1 MSNLNT
7 FNLYLLSLK
16 KSFQDGLREKKFK
29 SSNYNVSL
37 GGIQPHRIY
46 ESSNIFLIQDLINHD
61 PIILNSVRK
70 FTTNVWKITNLE
82 KDKKKKL
89 HNFCWLP
96 ALNIKTEKEIG
107 CLIIDQW
114 INNFSNYNEKYWT
127 LDIVTMRLIYWI
139 SSYEIIFKNSDLI
152 FRSKVIN
159 NIVKQTKH
167 LFKNISLVSSGVNKI
182 KSLAA
187 LILVGNSFEQY
198 EEYTQFGLKN
208 LEDELGNFVNK
219 DGFVKSKNPEDL
231 FWTLYFLVL
240 IKEWLILSRKQ
251 TPAFI
256 NIYINSLGI
265 CFKFLRFSNGDLPLF
280 NGANHINT
288 EKFYEFLESRG
299 YEFENMENIF
309 CGYAKIKSKKIELFI
324 DANNPSS
331 MLHSRNYQAGPLS
344 FELTS
349 GGIKF
354 ICNSGSGKN
363 LGDELSYLSSSTA
376 AHSTVT
382 INDTSSCIF
391 QKNAL
396 IRKYFGNSLIE
407 KHNIF
412 KQEFKNDK
420 EFIQC
425 VVGQDGYEKRFKIL
439 HERQITLFKSENH
452 IEGIDSLKCKN
463 LENKNLTFS
472 VRFHIHPD
480 IRIIKTMGNDILL
493 SSSGGEGWIF
503 RSPQIPTKIEKNL
516 YLGNSDN
523 IKESSFILL
532 EGNIENENT
541 NIIWHL
547 EKAK

>member
-1 MSNLNT
+1 VSNFNT

-37 GGIQPHRIY
+37 GGVQPHRIY
-46 ESSNIFLIQDLINHD
+46 ESSNIFLIQDLVNND

-70 FTTNVWKITNLE
+70 FTTNLWKITNLE
-82 KDKKKKL
+82 NDKTKKL
-89 HNFCWLP
+89 HDFGWLP
-96 ALNIKTEKEIG
+96 ALNIKTEKELG
-107 CLIIDQW
+107 CLIVDQW

-127 LDIVTMRLIYWI
+127 FDVITNRLINWI
-139 SSYEIIFKNSDLI
+139 SSYDIIFKNSDLI

-159 NIVKQTKH
+159 NIVKQAKH
-167 LFKNISLVSSGVNKI
+167 LFKNINLINTGIDKI

-208 LEDELGNFVNK
+208 LEDELSDFINK
-219 DGFVKSKNPEDL
+219 DGFVKTKNPEDL

-265 CFKFLRFSNGDLPLF
+265 SFKFLRFSNGDLPLF
-280 NGANHINT
+280 NGANQINT
-288 EKFYEFLESRG
+288 ERFYEYLESRG

-309 CGYAKIKSKKIELFI
+309 CGYAKIKSKKIEIFM

-344 FELTS
+344 FELS
-349 GGIKF
+349 SNGEKF
-354 ICNSGSGKN
+354 ICNSGSAKN
-363 LGDELSYLSSSTA
+363 LGEELSYLSSSTA

-391 QKNAL
+391 QKNKM

-407 KHNIF
+407 KHDIF
-412 KQEFKNDK
+412 KKEFKNDK

-425 VVGQDGYEKRFKIL
+425 TIGHNGYEKRFKLL
-439 HERQITLFKSENH
+439 HERQITLFKSKSH
-452 IEGIDSLKCKN
+452 VEGIDNLRCKN
-463 LENKNLTFS
+463 LENKNLTYS

-480 IRIIKTMGNDILL
+480 IRITKTMGNDILL
-493 SSSGGEGWIF
+493 SSNNGEGWIF

-516 YLGNSDN
+516 YFGNPN
-523 IKESSFILL
+523 IIKESSFILL

>member
-1 MSNLNT
+1 VSNLNT

-82 KDKKKKL
+82 KDKTKKL

-96 ALNIKTEKEIG
+96 ALNIKTEKELG

-114 INNFSNYNEKYWT
+114 INNFSNYNEKCWT
-127 LDIVTMRLIYWI
+127 LDVVTMRLIYWI

-344 FELTS
+344 FELAS

-354 ICNSGSGKN
+354 VCNSGSGKN
-363 LGDELSYLSSSTA
+363 LGEELSYLSSSTA

-425 VVGQDGYEKRFKIL
+425 VVGHDGYEKRFKIL
-439 HERQITLFKSENH
+439 HERQITLFKLKNH

-480 IRIIKTMGNDILL
+480 IRITKTMGNDILL

>member
-16 KSFQDGLREKKFK
+16 KSFQDRLREKKFK

-70 FTTNVWKITNLE
+70 FTTNLWKITNLE
-82 KDKKKKL
+82 ENKIKKL

-96 ALNIKTEKEIG
+96 ALNIKTEKELG

-127 LDIVTMRLIYWI
+127 LDVVTMRLIYWI

-167 LFKNISLVSSGVNKI
+167 LFKNISLVNSGVDKI

-198 EEYTQFGLKN
+198 EEYTQYGLKN
-208 LEDELGNFVNK
+208 LEDELGSFINK

-231 FWTLYFLVL
+231 FWALYFLVL
-240 IKEWLILSRKQ
+240 IKEWLTLSRKQ

-324 DANNPSS
+324 DANNPST

-344 FELTS
+344 FELAS
-349 GGIKF
+349 NGIKF

-363 LGDELSYLSSSTA
+363 LGEELSYLSSSTA

-425 VVGQDGYEKRFKIL
+425 IIAHDGYEKRFKIL
-439 HERQITLFKSENH
+439 HERQITLFKSKNH
-452 IEGIDSLKCKN
+452 IEGIDSLKCKS

-480 IRIIKTMGNDILL
+480 IRITKTMGNDILL
-493 SSSGGEGWIF
+493 SSSEGEGWIF

-516 YLGNSDN
+516 YFGNPDN

>member
-1 MSNLNT
+1 M
-7 FNLYLLSLK
+7 LSPT
-16 KSFQDGLREKKFK
+16 R
-29 SSNYNVSL
+29 
-37 GGIQPHRIY
+37 
-46 ESSNIFLIQDLINHD
+46 LIN
-61 PIILNSVRK
+61 
-70 FTTNVWKITNLE
+70 
-82 KDKKKKL
+82 
-89 HNFCWLP
+89 
-96 ALNIKTEKEIG
+96 
-107 CLIIDQW
+107 
-114 INNFSNYNEKYWT
+114 
-127 LDIVTMRLIYWI
+127 WI
-139 SSYEIIFKNSDLI
+139 SSYDIIFKNSDLI

-159 NIVKQTKH
+159 NIVKQAKH
-167 LFKNISLVSSGVNKI
+167 LFKNINLINTGIDKI

-208 LEDELGNFVNK
+208 LEDELSDFINK
-219 DGFVKSKNPEDL
+219 DGFVKTKNPEDL

-265 CFKFLRFSNGDLPLF
+265 SFKFLRFSNGDLPLF
-280 NGANHINT
+280 NGANQINT
-288 EKFYEFLESRG
+288 ERFYEYLESRG

-309 CGYAKIKSKKIELFI
+309 CGYAKIKSKKIEIFM

-344 FELTS
+344 FELS
-349 GGIKF
+349 SNGEKF
-354 ICNSGSGKN
+354 ICNSGSAKN
-363 LGDELSYLSSSTA
+363 LGEELSYLSSSTA

-391 QKNAL
+391 QKNKM

-407 KHNIF
+407 KHDIF
-412 KQEFKNDK
+412 KKEFKNDK

-425 VVGQDGYEKRFKIL
+425 TIGHNGYEKRFKLL
-439 HERQITLFKSENH
+439 HERQITLFKSKSH
-452 IEGIDSLKCKN
+452 VEGIDNLKCKN
-463 LENKNLTFS
+463 LENKNLTYS

-480 IRIIKTMGNDILL
+480 IRITKTMGNDILL
-493 SSSGGEGWIF
+493 SSNNGEGWIF

-516 YLGNSDN
+516 YFGNPNN

>member
-1 MSNLNT
+1 VSNLNT

-16 KSFQDGLREKKFK
+16 KSFQDRLREKKFK

-70 FTTNVWKITNLE
+70 FTTNLWKITNSE
-82 KDKKKKL
+82 ENKIKKL

-96 ALNIKTEKEIG
+96 ALNIKTEKELG

-127 LDIVTMRLIYWI
+127 LDVVTMRLIYWI

-167 LFKNISLVSSGVNKI
+167 LFKNISLVSSGIDKI

-198 EEYTQFGLKN
+198 EEYTQYGLKN
-208 LEDELGNFVNK
+208 LEDELGSFINK

-231 FWTLYFLVL
+231 FWALYFLVL
-240 IKEWLILSRKQ
+240 VKEWLTLSRKQ

-344 FELTS
+344 FELAS
-349 GGIKF
+349 NGIKF

-363 LGDELSYLSSSTA
+363 LGEELSYLSSSTA
-376 AHSTVT
+376 AHSTLT

-412 KQEFKNDK
+412 KTEFKNDK

-425 VVGQDGYEKRFKIL
+425 IIAHDGYEKRFKIL
-439 HERQITLFKSENH
+439 HERQITLFKSKNH
-452 IEGIDSLKCKN
+452 IEGIDSLKCKS

-480 IRIIKTMGNDILL
+480 IRITKTMGNDILL
-493 SSSGGEGWIF
+493 SSSEGEGWIF

-516 YLGNSDN
+516 YFGNPDN
-523 IKESSFILL
+523 IKGSSFILL

>member
-1 MSNLNT
+1 VSNLNT

-16 KSFQDGLREKKFK
+16 KSFQDRLREKKFK

-70 FTTNVWKITNLE
+70 FTTNLWKITNLE
-82 KDKKKKL
+82 ENKIKKL

-96 ALNIKTEKEIG
+96 ALNIKTEKELG

-127 LDIVTMRLIYWI
+127 LDVVTMRLIYWI

-167 LFKNISLVSSGVNKI
+167 LFKNISLVSSGIDKI
-182 KSLAA
+182 KSLSA

-198 EEYTQFGLKN
+198 EEYTQYGLKN
-208 LEDELGNFVNK
+208 LEDELGNFINK

-231 FWTLYFLVL
+231 FWALYFLVL
-240 IKEWLILSRKQ
+240 IKEWLTLSRKQ

-324 DANNPSS
+324 DANNPST
-331 MLHSRNYQAGPLS
+331 MLHSRNYQAGALS
-344 FELTS
+344 FELAS
-349 GGIKF
+349 NGIKF

-363 LGDELSYLSSSTA
+363 LGEELSYLSSSTA
-376 AHSTVT
+376 AHSTLT

-425 VVGQDGYEKRFKIL
+425 IIAHDGYEKRFKIL
-439 HERQITLFKSENH
+439 HERQITLFKSKNY
-452 IEGIDSLKCKN
+452 IEGIDSLKCKS

-480 IRIIKTMGNDILL
+480 IRITKTMGNDILL
-493 SSSGGEGWIF
+493 SSSEGEGWIF

-516 YLGNSDN
+516 YFGNPDN

>member
-16 KSFQDGLREKKFK
+16 KRFQDGLREKKFK

-70 FTTNVWKITNLE
+70 FTTNLWKITNLE
-82 KDKKKKL
+82 EDKTKKL

-96 ALNIKTEKEIG
+96 ALNIKTEKELG

-114 INNFSNYNEKYWT
+114 INNFSNYNEKYWA
-127 LDIVTMRLIYWI
+127 LDVVTMRLIYWI

-167 LFKNISLVSSGVNKI
+167 LFKNISLVSSGVDKI
-182 KSLAA
+182 RSLAA

-198 EEYTQFGLKN
+198 EEYTQYGLKN
-208 LEDELGNFVNK
+208 LEDELGNFINK

-299 YEFENMENIF
+299 YEFEGMENIF
-309 CGYAKIKSKKIELFI
+309 CGYAKIKSKKIELFM

-344 FELTS
+344 FELAS
-349 GGIKF
+349 SGIKF

-363 LGDELSYLSSSTA
+363 LGEELSYLSSSTA

-407 KHNIF
+407 KHNIV
-412 KQEFKNDK
+412 KKEFKNDK

-425 VVGQDGYEKRFKIL
+425 IVAHDGYEKRFKIL
-439 HERQITLFKSENH
+439 HERQITLFKLKNH
-452 IEGIDSLKCKN
+452 IEGIDSLKCKD

-480 IRIIKTMGNDILL
+480 IRITKTMGNDILL
-493 SSSGGEGWIF
+493 SSNEGEGWIF

-516 YLGNSDN
+516 YFGNSDN

>member
-1 MSNLNT
+1 VSNLNT

-16 KSFQDGLREKKFK
+16 KSFQDRLREKKFK

-46 ESSNIFLIQDLINHD
+46 ESSNIFLIQDLINYD

-70 FTTNVWKITNLE
+70 FTTNLWKITNLE
-82 KDKKKKL
+82 ENKIKKL

-96 ALNIKTEKEIG
+96 ALNIKTEKELG

-127 LDIVTMRLIYWI
+127 LDVVTMRLIYWI

-167 LFKNISLVSSGVNKI
+167 LFKNISLVSSGVDKI

-198 EEYTQFGLKN
+198 EEYTQYGLKN
-208 LEDELGNFVNK
+208 LEDELGSFINK

-231 FWTLYFLVL
+231 FWALYFLVL
-240 IKEWLILSRKQ
+240 IKEWLTLSRKQ

-344 FELTS
+344 FELAS
-349 GGIKF
+349 NGIKF

-363 LGDELSYLSSSTA
+363 LGEELSYLSSSTA

-407 KHNIF
+407 KHNVF
-412 KQEFKNDK
+412 KTEFKNDK

-425 VVGQDGYEKRFKIL
+425 IIAHDGYEKRFKIL
-439 HERQITLFKSENH
+439 HERQITLFKSKNH

-480 IRIIKTMGNDILL
+480 IRITKTMGNDILL
-493 SSSGGEGWIF
+493 SSSEGEGWIF

-516 YLGNSDN
+516 YFGNPDN

>member
-16 KSFQDGLREKKFK
+16 KRFQDGLREKKFK

-70 FTTNVWKITNLE
+70 FTTNVWKITNLDE
-82 KDKKKKL
+82 DKTKKL

-96 ALNIKTEKEIG
+96 ALNIKTEKELG

-114 INNFSNYNEKYWT
+114 INNFSNYNEKYWA
-127 LDIVTMRLIYWI
+127 LDVVTMRLIYWI

-167 LFKNISLVSSGVNKI
+167 LFKNISLVSSGVDKI
-182 KSLAA
+182 RSLAA

-198 EEYTQFGLKN
+198 EEYTQYGLKN
-208 LEDELGNFVNK
+208 LEDELGNFINK

-299 YEFENMENIF
+299 YEFESMENIF
-309 CGYAKIKSKKIELFI
+309 CGYAKIKSKKIELFM

-344 FELTS
+344 FELAS
-349 GGIKF
+349 NGIKF

-363 LGDELSYLSSSTA
+363 LGEELSYLSSSTA

-407 KHNIF
+407 KHNIV
-412 KQEFKNDK
+412 KKEFKNDK

-425 VVGQDGYEKRFKIL
+425 IVAHDGYEKRFKIL
-439 HERQITLFKSENH
+439 HERQITLFKLKNH
-452 IEGIDSLKCKN
+452 IEGIDSLKCKD

-480 IRIIKTMGNDILL
+480 IRITKTMGNDILL
-493 SSSGGEGWIF
+493 SSNEGEGWIF

-516 YLGNSDN
+516 YFGNSDN
-523 IKESSFILL
+523 IRESSFILL

>member
-16 KSFQDGLREKKFK
+16 KRFQDGLREKKFK

-70 FTTNVWKITNLE
+70 FTTNVWKITNLDE
-82 KDKKKKL
+82 DKTKKL

-96 ALNIKTEKEIG
+96 ALNIKTEKELG

-114 INNFSNYNEKYWT
+114 INNFSNYNEKYWA
-127 LDIVTMRLIYWI
+127 LDVVTMRLIYWI

-167 LFKNISLVSSGVNKI
+167 LFKNISLVSSGVDKI
-182 KSLAA
+182 RSLAA

-198 EEYTQFGLKN
+198 EEYTQYGLKN
-208 LEDELGNFVNK
+208 LEDELGNFINK

-299 YEFENMENIF
+299 YEFEGMENIF
-309 CGYAKIKSKKIELFI
+309 CGYAKIKSKKIELFM

-344 FELTS
+344 FELAS
-349 GGIKF
+349 SGIKF

-363 LGDELSYLSSSTA
+363 LGEELSYLSSSTA

-407 KHNIF
+407 KHNIV
-412 KQEFKNDK
+412 KKEFKNDK

-425 VVGQDGYEKRFKIL
+425 IIAHDGYEKRFKIL
-439 HERQITLFKSENH
+439 HERQITLFKLKNH
-452 IEGIDSLKCKN
+452 IEGIDSLKCKD

-480 IRIIKTMGNDILL
+480 IRITKTMGNDILL
-493 SSSGGEGWIF
+493 SSNEGEGWIF

-516 YLGNSDN
+516 YFGNSDN

>member
-1 MSNLNT
+1 MSNFNT
-7 FNLYLLSLK
+7 FNLYFLSLK
-16 KSFQDGLREKKFK
+16 KSFQDRLREKKFK
-29 SSNYNVSL
+29 SSNYNLSL
-37 GGIQPHRIY
+37 GGVQPHRIY
-46 ESSNIFLIQDLINHD
+46 ESSNIFLIQDLINQD
-61 PIILNSVRK
+61 PNILNSVRK
-70 FTTNVWKITNLE
+70 FTTNLWKITNLDN
-82 KDKKKKL
+82 DKTKKL
-89 HNFCWLP
+89 HDFSWLP
-96 ALNIKTEKEIG
+96 ALNIKTEKELG
-107 CLIIDQW
+107 CLIVDQW
-114 INNFSNYNEKYWT
+114 INDFSNYNEKYWT
-127 LDIVTMRLIYWI
+127 FDVIANRLINWI
-139 SSYEIIFKNSDLI
+139 SSYDIIFKNSDLI

-159 NIVKQTKH
+159 NIVKQAKH
-167 LFKNISLVSSGVNKI
+167 LFKNINLINSGIDKI
-182 KSLAA
+182 KSLAT

-198 EEYTQFGLKN
+198 EEYTQFGLKS
-208 LEDELGNFVNK
+208 LEDELSNFINK
-219 DGFVKSKNPEDL
+219 DGFVKTKNPEDL
-231 FWTLYFLVL
+231 FWTLYFLIL

-280 NGANHINT
+280 NGANQINT
-288 EKFYEFLESRG
+288 ERFYEYLESRG
-299 YEFENMENIF
+299 YKFENMENIF
-309 CGYAKIKSKKIELFI
+309 CSYAKIKSKKIEIFM

-344 FELTS
+344 FELS
-349 GGIKF
+349 SNGVKF
-354 ICNSGSGKN
+354 ICNSGSAKN
-363 LGDELSYLSSSTA
+363 QGEELSYLSSSTA

-391 QKNAL
+391 QKNKM

-407 KHNIF
+407 KHDIF
-412 KQEFKNDK
+412 KKEFKNDK

-425 VVGQDGYEKRFKIL
+425 SVSHNGYEKRFKIL
-439 HERQITLFKSENH
+439 HERQITLFKNKSH
-452 IEGIDSLKCKN
+452 IEGIDNLRCKN

-480 IRIIKTMGNDILL
+480 IRITKTMGNDILL
-493 SSSGGEGWIF
+493 SSNNGEGWIF

-516 YLGNSDN
+516 YFGNPSN

-532 EGNIENENT
+532 EGNIENVNT

>member
-1 MSNLNT
+1 MSNFNT

-37 GGIQPHRIY
+37 GGVQPHRIY
-46 ESSNIFLIQDLINHD
+46 ESSNIFLIQDLVNND

-70 FTTNVWKITNLE
+70 FTTNLWKITNLE
-82 KDKKKKL
+82 NDKTKKL
-89 HNFCWLP
+89 HDFGWLP
-96 ALNIKTEKEIG
+96 ALNIKTEKELG
-107 CLIIDQW
+107 CLIVDQW

-127 LDIVTMRLIYWI
+127 FDVITNRLINWI
-139 SSYEIIFKNSDLI
+139 SSYDIIFKNSDLI

-159 NIVKQTKH
+159 NIVKQAKH
-167 LFKNISLVSSGVNKI
+167 LFKNINLINTGIDKI

-208 LEDELGNFVNK
+208 LEDELSDFINK
-219 DGFVKSKNPEDL
+219 DGFVKTKNPEDL

-265 CFKFLRFSNGDLPLF
+265 SFKFLRFSNGDLPLF
-280 NGANHINT
+280 NGANQINT
-288 EKFYEFLESRG
+288 ERFYEYLESRG

-309 CGYAKIKSKKIELFI
+309 CGYAKIKSKKIEIFM

-344 FELTS
+344 FELS
-349 GGIKF
+349 SNGEKF
-354 ICNSGSGKN
+354 ICNSGSAKN
-363 LGDELSYLSSSTA
+363 LGEELSYLSSSTA

-391 QKNAL
+391 QKNKM

-407 KHNIF
+407 KHDIF
-412 KQEFKNDK
+412 KKEFKNDK

-425 VVGQDGYEKRFKIL
+425 TIGHNGYEKRFKLL
-439 HERQITLFKSENH
+439 HERQITLFKNKSH
-452 IEGIDSLKCKN
+452 VEGIDNLKCKN
-463 LENKNLTFS
+463 LENKNLTYS

-480 IRIIKTMGNDILL
+480 IRITKTMGNDILL
-493 SSSGGEGWIF
+493 SSNNGEGWIF

-516 YLGNSDN
+516 YFGNPNN

>member
-1 MSNLNT
+1 VSNLNT

-16 KSFQDGLREKKFK
+16 KSFQDRLREKKFK

-70 FTTNVWKITNLE
+70 FTTNLWKITNLE
-82 KDKKKKL
+82 EDKIKKL

-96 ALNIKTEKEIG
+96 ALNIKTEKELG
-107 CLIIDQW
+107 CLIVDQW

-127 LDIVTMRLIYWI
+127 LDVVTMRLIYWI

-167 LFKNISLVSSGVNKI
+167 LFKNISLVNSGVDKI

-198 EEYTQFGLKN
+198 EEYTQYGLKN
-208 LEDELGNFVNK
+208 LEDELGSFINK

-231 FWTLYFLVL
+231 FWALYFLIL
-240 IKEWLILSRKQ
+240 IKEWLTLSRKQ

-344 FELTS
+344 FELAS
-349 GGIKF
+349 NGIKF

-363 LGDELSYLSSSTA
+363 LGEELSYLSSSTA

-425 VVGQDGYEKRFKIL
+425 TIAHDGYEKRFKIL
-439 HERQITLFKSENH
+439 HERQITLFKSKNH
-452 IEGIDSLKCKN
+452 IEGIDSLKCKS

-480 IRIIKTMGNDILL
+480 IRITKTMGNDILL
-493 SSSGGEGWIF
+493 SSSEGEGWIF

-516 YLGNSDN
+516 YFGNSDN

>member
-82 KDKKKKL
+82 KDKTKKL

-96 ALNIKTEKEIG
+96 ALNIKTEKELG

-114 INNFSNYNEKYWT
+114 INNFSNYNEKCWT
-127 LDIVTMRLIYWI
+127 LDVVTMRLIYWI

-299 YEFENMENIF
+299 YEFEGMENIF
-309 CGYAKIKSKKIELFI
+309 CGYAKIKSKKIELFM

-363 LGDELSYLSSSTA
+363 LGEELSYLSSSTA

-420 EFIQC
+420 EFVQC
-425 VVGQDGYEKRFKIL
+425 IVGHDGYEKRFKIL
-439 HERQITLFKSENH
+439 HERQITLFKSKNH

-463 LENKNLTFS
+463 LENKNLAFS

-480 IRIIKTMGNDILL
+480 IRITKTMGNDILL

>member
-1 MSNLNT
+1 VSNFNT

-37 GGIQPHRIY
+37 GGVQPHRIY
-46 ESSNIFLIQDLINHD
+46 ESSNIFLIQDLVNND

-70 FTTNVWKITNLE
+70 FTTNLWKITNLE
-82 KDKKKKL
+82 NDKTKKL
-89 HNFCWLP
+89 HDFGWLP
-96 ALNIKTEKEIG
+96 ALNIKTEKELG
-107 CLIIDQW
+107 CLIVDQW

-127 LDIVTMRLIYWI
+127 FDVITNRLINWI
-139 SSYEIIFKNSDLI
+139 SSYDIIFKNSDLI

-159 NIVKQTKH
+159 NIVKQAKH
-167 LFKNISLVSSGVNKI
+167 LFKNINLINTGIDKI

-208 LEDELGNFVNK
+208 LEDELSDFINK
-219 DGFVKSKNPEDL
+219 DGFVKTKNPEDL

-265 CFKFLRFSNGDLPLF
+265 SFKFLRFSNGDLPLF
-280 NGANHINT
+280 NGANQINT
-288 EKFYEFLESRG
+288 ERFYEYLESRG

-309 CGYAKIKSKKIELFI
+309 CGYAKIKSKKIEIFM

-344 FELTS
+344 FELS
-349 GGIKF
+349 SNGEKF
-354 ICNSGSGKN
+354 ICNSGSAKN
-363 LGDELSYLSSSTA
+363 LGEELSYLSSSTA

-391 QKNAL
+391 QKNKM

-407 KHNIF
+407 KHDIF
-412 KQEFKNDK
+412 KKEFKNDK
-420 EFIQC
+420 EFIKC
-425 VVGQDGYEKRFKIL
+425 TIGHNGYEKRFKLL
-439 HERQITLFKSENH
+439 HERQITLFKNKSH
-452 IEGIDSLKCKN
+452 VEGIDNLKCKN
-463 LENKNLTFS
+463 LENKNLTYS

-480 IRIIKTMGNDILL
+480 IRITKTMGNDILL
-493 SSSGGEGWIF
+493 SSNNGEGWIF

-516 YLGNSDN
+516 YFGNPN
-523 IKESSFILL
+523 IIKESSFILL

>member
-1 MSNLNT
+1 VYNLNT

-16 KSFQDGLREKKFK
+16 KSFQDRLREKKFK

-70 FTTNVWKITNLE
+70 FTTNLWKITNLE
-82 KDKKKKL
+82 ENKIKKL

-96 ALNIKTEKEIG
+96 ALNIKTEKELS

-127 LDIVTMRLIYWI
+127 LDVVTMRLIYWI

-167 LFKNISLVSSGVNKI
+167 LFKNISLVSSGVDKI

-198 EEYTQFGLKN
+198 EEYTQYGLKN
-208 LEDELGNFVNK
+208 LEDELGSFINK

-231 FWTLYFLVL
+231 FWALYFLVL
-240 IKEWLILSRKQ
+240 IKEWLTLSRKQ

-331 MLHSRNYQAGPLS
+331 ILHSRNYQAGPLS
-344 FELTS
+344 FELAS
-349 GGIKF
+349 NGIKF

-363 LGDELSYLSSSTA
+363 LGEELSYLSSSTA

-396 IRKYFGNSLIE
+396 VRKYFGNSLIE

-425 VVGQDGYEKRFKIL
+425 IIAHDGYEKRFKIL
-439 HERQITLFKSENH
+439 HERQITLFKSKNH
-452 IEGIDSLKCKN
+452 IEGIDSLKCKS
-463 LENKNLTFS
+463 LENKNLAFS

-480 IRIIKTMGNDILL
+480 IRITKTMGNDILL
-493 SSSGGEGWIF
+493 SSSEGEGWIF

-516 YLGNSDN
+516 YFGNPDN

>member
-1 MSNLNT
+1 VSNLNT

-16 KSFQDGLREKKFK
+16 KSFQDRLREKKFK

-70 FTTNVWKITNLE
+70 FTTNLWKITNLE
-82 KDKKKKL
+82 ENKIKKL

-96 ALNIKTEKEIG
+96 ALNIKTEKELG
-107 CLIIDQW
+107 CLVIDQW

-127 LDIVTMRLIYWI
+127 LDVVTMRLIYWI

-167 LFKNISLVSSGVNKI
+167 LFKNISLVNSGVDKI

-198 EEYTQFGLKN
+198 EEYTQYGLKN
-208 LEDELGNFVNK
+208 LEDELGSFINK

-231 FWTLYFLVL
+231 FWALYFLVL
-240 IKEWLILSRKQ
+240 IKEWLTLSRKQ

-344 FELTS
+344 FELAS
-349 GGIKF
+349 SGIKF

-363 LGDELSYLSSSTA
+363 LGEELSYLSSSTA

-412 KQEFKNDK
+412 KTEFKNDK

-425 VVGQDGYEKRFKIL
+425 IIAHDGYEKRFKIL
-439 HERQITLFKSENH
+439 HERQITLFKSKNH
-452 IEGIDSLKCKN
+452 IEGIDSLKCKS

-480 IRIIKTMGNDILL
+480 IRITKTMGNDILL
-493 SSSGGEGWIF
+493 SSSEGEGWIF

-516 YLGNSDN
+516 YFGNPDN

>member
-16 KSFQDGLREKKFK
+16 KSFQDRLREKKFK

-70 FTTNVWKITNLE
+70 FTTNLWKITNLE
-82 KDKKKKL
+82 ENKIKKL

-96 ALNIKTEKEIG
+96 ALNIKTEKELG

-127 LDIVTMRLIYWI
+127 LDVVTMRLIYWI

-167 LFKNISLVSSGVNKI
+167 LFKNISLVSSGVDKI

-198 EEYTQFGLKN
+198 EEYTQYGLKN
-208 LEDELGNFVNK
+208 LEDELGSFINK

-231 FWTLYFLVL
+231 FWALYFLVL
-240 IKEWLILSRKQ
+240 IKEWLTLSRKQ

-265 CFKFLRFSNGDLPLF
+265 CFKFLRFSKGDLPLF
-280 NGANHINT
+280 NGANHVNT

-344 FELTS
+344 FELAS
-349 GGIKF
+349 NGIKF

-363 LGDELSYLSSSTA
+363 LGEELSYLSSSTA
-376 AHSTVT
+376 AHSTLT

-396 IRKYFGNSLIE
+396 VRKYFGNSLIE

-412 KQEFKNDK
+412 KKEFKNDK

-425 VVGQDGYEKRFKIL
+425 IIAHDGYEKRFKIL
-439 HERQITLFKSENH
+439 HERQITLFKSKNH
-452 IEGIDSLKCKN
+452 IEGIDSLKCKS

-480 IRIIKTMGNDILL
+480 IRITKTMGNDILL
-493 SSSGGEGWIF
+493 SSSEGEGWIF

-516 YLGNSDN
+516 YFGNPDN

>member
-1 MSNLNT
+1 MSNFNT

-37 GGIQPHRIY
+37 GGVQPHRIY
-46 ESSNIFLIQDLINHD
+46 ESSNIFLIQDLVNND

-70 FTTNVWKITNLE
+70 FTTNLWKITNLE
-82 KDKKKKL
+82 NDKTKKL
-89 HNFCWLP
+89 HDFGWLP
-96 ALNIKTEKEIG
+96 ALNIKTEKELG
-107 CLIIDQW
+107 CLIVDQW

-127 LDIVTMRLIYWI
+127 FDVITNRLINWI
-139 SSYEIIFKNSDLI
+139 SSYDIIFKNSDLI

-159 NIVKQTKH
+159 NIVKQAKH
-167 LFKNISLVSSGVNKI
+167 LFKNINLINTGIDKI

-208 LEDELGNFVNK
+208 LEDELSDFINK
-219 DGFVKSKNPEDL
+219 DGFVKTKNPEDL

-265 CFKFLRFSNGDLPLF
+265 SFKFLRFSNGDLPLF
-280 NGANHINT
+280 NGANQINT
-288 EKFYEFLESRG
+288 ERFYEYLESRG

-309 CGYAKIKSKKIELFI
+309 CGYAKIKSKKIEIFM

-331 MLHSRNYQAGPLS
+331 MLHSRNYQAGSLS
-344 FELTS
+344 FELS
-349 GGIKF
+349 SNGEKF
-354 ICNSGSGKN
+354 ICNSGSAKN
-363 LGDELSYLSSSTA
+363 LGEELSYLSSSTA

-391 QKNAL
+391 QKNKM

-407 KHNIF
+407 KHDIF
-412 KQEFKNDK
+412 KKEFKNDK
-420 EFIQC
+420 EFIRC
-425 VVGQDGYEKRFKIL
+425 TIGHNGYEKRFKLL
-439 HERQITLFKSENH
+439 HERQITLFKNKSH
-452 IEGIDSLKCKN
+452 VEGIDNLKCKN
-463 LENKNLTFS
+463 LENKNLTYS
-472 VRFHIHPD
+472 VRFHIHPA
-480 IRIIKTMGNDILL
+480 IRITKTMGNDILL
-493 SSSGGEGWIF
+493 SSNNGDGWIF

-516 YLGNSDN
+516 YFGNPNN

>member
-16 KSFQDGLREKKFK
+16 KRFQDGLREKKFK

-82 KDKKKKL
+82 EDKTKKL

-96 ALNIKTEKEIG
+96 ALNIKTEKELG

-114 INNFSNYNEKYWT
+114 INNFSNYNEKYWA
-127 LDIVTMRLIYWI
+127 LDVVTMRLIYWI

-167 LFKNISLVSSGVNKI
+167 LFKNISLVSSGVDKI
-182 KSLAA
+182 RSLAA

-198 EEYTQFGLKN
+198 EEYTQYGLKN
-208 LEDELGNFVNK
+208 LEDELGNFINK

-265 CFKFLRFSNGDLPLF
+265 SFKFLRFSNGDLPLF

-299 YEFENMENIF
+299 YEFESMENIF
-309 CGYAKIKSKKIELFI
+309 CGYAKIKSKKIELFM

-344 FELTS
+344 FELAS
-349 GGIKF
+349 NGIKF

-363 LGDELSYLSSSTA
+363 LGEELSYLSSSTA

-407 KHNIF
+407 KHNIV
-412 KQEFKNDK
+412 KKEFKNDK

-425 VVGQDGYEKRFKIL
+425 IVAHDGYEKRFKIL
-439 HERQITLFKSENH
+439 HERQITLFKLKNH
-452 IEGIDSLKCKN
+452 IEGIDSLKCKD

-480 IRIIKTMGNDILL
+480 IRITKTMGNDILL
-493 SSSGGEGWIF
+493 SSNEGEGWIF

-516 YLGNSDN
+516 YFGNSDN

>member
-1 MSNLNT
+1 VSNLNT

-16 KSFQDGLREKKFK
+16 KRFQDGLREKKFK

-82 KDKKKKL
+82 EDKTKKL

-96 ALNIKTEKEIG
+96 ALNIKTEKELG

-114 INNFSNYNEKYWT
+114 INNFSNYNEKYWA
-127 LDIVTMRLIYWI
+127 LDVVTMRLIYWI

-167 LFKNISLVSSGVNKI
+167 LFKNISLVSSGVDKI
-182 KSLAA
+182 RSLAA

-198 EEYTQFGLKN
+198 EEYTQYGLKN
-208 LEDELGNFVNK
+208 LEDELGNFINK

-299 YEFENMENIF
+299 YEFEGMENIF
-309 CGYAKIKSKKIELFI
+309 CGYAKIKSKKIELFM

-344 FELTS
+344 FELAS
-349 GGIKF
+349 NGIKF

-363 LGDELSYLSSSTA
+363 LGEELSYLSSSTA

-407 KHNIF
+407 KHNIV
-412 KQEFKNDK
+412 KKEFKNDK

-425 VVGQDGYEKRFKIL
+425 IVAHDGYEKRFKIL
-439 HERQITLFKSENH
+439 HERQITLFKLKNH
-452 IEGIDSLKCKN
+452 IEGIDSLKCKD

-480 IRIIKTMGNDILL
+480 IRITKTMGNDILL
-493 SSSGGEGWIF
+493 SSNEGEGWIF

-516 YLGNSDN
+516 YFGNSDN

>member
-1 MSNLNT
+1 VSNLNT

-16 KSFQDGLREKKFK
+16 KRFQDGLREKRFK

-82 KDKKKKL
+82 EDKTKKL

-96 ALNIKTEKEIG
+96 ALNIKTEKELG

-114 INNFSNYNEKYWT
+114 INNFSNYNEKYWA
-127 LDIVTMRLIYWI
+127 LDVVTMRLIYWI

-167 LFKNISLVSSGVNKI
+167 LFKNISLVSSGVDKI
-182 KSLAA
+182 RSLAA

-198 EEYTQFGLKN
+198 EEYTQYGLKN
-208 LEDELGNFVNK
+208 LEDELGNFINK

-299 YEFENMENIF
+299 YEFEGMENIF
-309 CGYAKIKSKKIELFI
+309 CGYAKIKSKKIELFM

-344 FELTS
+344 FELAS
-349 GGIKF
+349 NGIKF

-363 LGDELSYLSSSTA
+363 LGEELSYLSSSTA

-407 KHNIF
+407 KHNIV
-412 KQEFKNDK
+412 KKEFKNDK

-425 VVGQDGYEKRFKIL
+425 IVAHDGYEKRFKIL
-439 HERQITLFKSENH
+439 HERQITLFKLKNH
-452 IEGIDSLKCKN
+452 IEGIDSLKCKD
-463 LENKNLTFS
+463 LENKNLSFS

-480 IRIIKTMGNDILL
+480 IRITKTMGNDILL
-493 SSSGGEGWIF
+493 SSNEGEGWIF

-516 YLGNSDN
+516 YFGNSDN

>member
-16 KSFQDGLREKKFK
+16 KSFQDRLREKKFK

-82 KDKKKKL
+82 DDKIKKL
-89 HNFCWLP
+89 HNFSWLP
-96 ALNIKTEKEIG
+96 ALNIKTEKELG

-167 LFKNISLVSSGVNKI
+167 LFKNISLIRGGVDKI

-198 EEYTQFGLKN
+198 EEYTQYGLKN

-231 FWTLYFLVL
+231 FWTLYFLV
-240 IKEWLILSRKQ
+240 IIREWLTLS
-251 TPAFI
+251 
-256 NIYINSLGI
+256 
-265 CFKFLRFSNGDLPLF
+265 KFLRFSNGDLPLF
-280 NGANHINT
+280 NGANQINT

-299 YEFENMENIF
+299 YEFESMENIF

-344 FELTS
+344 FELAS
-349 GGIKF
+349 NGVKF

-363 LGDELSYLSSSTA
+363 LGEELSYLSSSTA

-391 QKNAL
+391 QKN
-396 IRKYFGNSLIE
+396 
-407 KHNIF
+407 
-412 KQEFKNDK
+412 
-420 EFIQC
+420 
-425 VVGQDGYEKRFKIL
+425 
-439 HERQITLFKSENH
+439 
-452 IEGIDSLKCKN
+452 
-463 LENKNLTFS
+463 
-472 VRFHIHPD
+472 
-480 IRIIKTMGNDILL
+480 
-493 SSSGGEGWIF
+493 
-503 RSPQIPTKIEKNL
+503 
-516 YLGNSDN
+516 
-523 IKESSFILL
+523 
-532 EGNIENENT
+532 
-541 NIIWHL
+541 
-547 EKAK
+547 

>member
-1 MSNLNT
+1 VSNLNT

-16 KSFQDGLREKKFK
+16 KSFQDRLRERKFK

-70 FTTNVWKITNLE
+70 YTTNVWKITNLQE
-82 KDKKKKL
+82 DKIKKL

-96 ALNIKTEKEIG
+96 ALNIKTEKELG
-107 CLIIDQW
+107 CLILDQW

-127 LDIVTMRLIYWI
+127 LDVVTMRLIYWI

-167 LFKNISLVSSGVNKI
+167 LFKNISLVSSGVDKI

-198 EEYTQFGLKN
+198 EEYTQYGLKN
-208 LEDELGNFVNK
+208 LEDELGSFVNK

-240 IKEWLILSRKQ
+240 IKEWLTLSRKQ
-251 TPAFI
+251 TPTFI

-344 FELTS
+344 FELAS
-349 GGIKF
+349 NGIKF

-363 LGDELSYLSSSTA
+363 LGEELSYLSSSTA

-425 VVGQDGYEKRFKIL
+425 IIGHDGYEKRFKIL
-439 HERQITLFKSENH
+439 HERQITLFKSKNH

-480 IRIIKTMGNDILL
+480 IRITKTMGNDILL
-493 SSSGGEGWIF
+493 SSNGGEGWIF

-516 YLGNSDN
+516 YFGNSDN

>member
-1 MSNLNT
+1 VSNLNT

-82 KDKKKKL
+82 KEKTKKL

-96 ALNIKTEKEIG
+96 ALNIKTEKELG

-114 INNFSNYNEKYWT
+114 INNFSNYNEKCWT
-127 LDIVTMRLIYWI
+127 LDVVTMRLIYWI

-167 LFKNISLVSSGVNKI
+167 LFKNISLVSSGVDKI

-344 FELTS
+344 FELAS

-354 ICNSGSGKN
+354 VCNSGSGKN
-363 LGDELSYLSSSTA
+363 LGEELSYLSSSTA

-425 VVGQDGYEKRFKIL
+425 VVGHDGYEKRFKIL
-439 HERQITLFKSENH
+439 HERQITLFKLKNH

-480 IRIIKTMGNDILL
+480 IRITKTMGNDILL

>member
-16 KSFQDGLREKKFK
+16 KSFQDRLREKKFK

-70 FTTNVWKITNLE
+70 FTTNVWKITNLDE
-82 KDKKKKL
+82 DKTKKL

-96 ALNIKTEKEIG
+96 ALNIKTEKELG

-114 INNFSNYNEKYWT
+114 INNFSNYNEKYWA
-127 LDIVTMRLIYWI
+127 LDVVTMRLIYWI

-167 LFKNISLVSSGVNKI
+167 LFKNISLVSSGVDKI
-182 KSLAA
+182 RSLAA

-198 EEYTQFGLKN
+198 EEYTQYGLKN
-208 LEDELGNFVNK
+208 LEDELGNFINK

-299 YEFENMENIF
+299 YEFEGMENIF
-309 CGYAKIKSKKIELFI
+309 CGYAKIKSKKIELFL

-344 FELTS
+344 FELAS
-349 GGIKF
+349 SGIKF

-363 LGDELSYLSSSTA
+363 LGEELSYLSSSTA

-407 KHNIF
+407 KHNIV
-412 KQEFKNDK
+412 KKEFKNDK

-425 VVGQDGYEKRFKIL
+425 IVAHDGYEKRFKIL
-439 HERQITLFKSENH
+439 HERQITLFKLKNH
-452 IEGIDSLKCKN
+452 IEGIDSLKCKD

-480 IRIIKTMGNDILL
+480 IRITKTMGNDILL
-493 SSSGGEGWIF
+493 SSNEGEGWIF

-516 YLGNSDN
+516 YFGNSDN

>member
-16 KSFQDGLREKKFK
+16 KRFQDGLREKKFK

-70 FTTNVWKITNLE
+70 FTTNVWKITNLDE
-82 KDKKKKL
+82 DKTKKL

-96 ALNIKTEKEIG
+96 ALNIKTEKELG

-114 INNFSNYNEKYWT
+114 INNFSNYNEKYWA
-127 LDIVTMRLIYWI
+127 LDVVTMRLIYWI

-167 LFKNISLVSSGVNKI
+167 LFKNISLVSSGVDKI
-182 KSLAA
+182 RSLAA

-198 EEYTQFGLKN
+198 EEYTQYGLKN
-208 LEDELGNFVNK
+208 LEDELGNFINK

-299 YEFENMENIF
+299 YEFEGMENIF
-309 CGYAKIKSKKIELFI
+309 CGYAKIKSKKIELFM

-344 FELTS
+344 FELAS
-349 GGIKF
+349 NGIKF

-363 LGDELSYLSSSTA
+363 LGEELSYLSSSTA

-407 KHNIF
+407 KHNIV
-412 KQEFKNDK
+412 KKEFKNDK

-425 VVGQDGYEKRFKIL
+425 IVAHDGYEKRFKIL
-439 HERQITLFKSENH
+439 HERQITLFKLKNH

-463 LENKNLTFS
+463 LENKNLSFS

-480 IRIIKTMGNDILL
+480 IRITKTMGNDILL
-493 SSSGGEGWIF
+493 SSNEGEGWIF

-516 YLGNSDN
+516 YFGNPDN
-523 IKESSFILL
+523 IRESSFILL

>member
-16 KSFQDGLREKKFK
+16 KSFQDRLRNKKFK

-82 KDKKKKL
+82 DDKIKKL

-96 ALNIKTEKEIG
+96 ALNIKTEKELG
-107 CLIIDQW
+107 CLVIDQW

-139 SSYEIIFKNSDLI
+139 SSYEIIFKNSNLI

-159 NIVKQTKH
+159 NIVKQCKH
-167 LFKNISLVSSGVNKI
+167 LFKNIGLIRGGVDKI

-198 EEYTQFGLKN
+198 EEYTQYGLKN

-240 IKEWLILSRKQ
+240 IREWLTLSRKQ

-280 NGANHINT
+280 NGANQINT

-299 YEFENMENIF
+299 YEFESIKNIF

-344 FELTS
+344 FELAS
-349 GGIKF
+349 NGVKF

-363 LGDELSYLSSSTA
+363 LGEELSFLSSSTA

-425 VVGQDGYEKRFKIL
+425 IVGHDGYEKRFKIL
-439 HERQITLFKSENH
+439 HERQITLFKLKNH

-480 IRIIKTMGNDILL
+480 IRITKTMGNDILL

-516 YLGNSDN
+516 YFGNSDN
-523 IKESSFILL
+523 IKETSFILL
-532 EGNIENENT
+532 EGSVENENT

>member
-1 MSNLNT
+1 VSNLNT

-16 KSFQDGLREKKFK
+16 KSFQDRLREKKFK

-70 FTTNVWKITNLE
+70 FTTNLWKITNLE
-82 KDKKKKL
+82 ENKIKKL

-96 ALNIKTEKEIG
+96 ALNIKTEKELG

-127 LDIVTMRLIYWI
+127 LDVVTMRLIYWI

-167 LFKNISLVSSGVNKI
+167 LFKNISLVNSGVDKI

-198 EEYTQFGLKN
+198 EEYTQYGLKN
-208 LEDELGNFVNK
+208 LEDELGSFINK

-231 FWTLYFLVL
+231 FWALYFLVL
-240 IKEWLILSRKQ
+240 IKEWLTLSRKQ

-344 FELTS
+344 FELAS
-349 GGIKF
+349 NGIKF

-363 LGDELSYLSSSTA
+363 LGEELSYLSSSTA
-376 AHSTVT
+376 AHSTLT

-425 VVGQDGYEKRFKIL
+425 IIAHDGYEKRFKIL
-439 HERQITLFKSENH
+439 HERQITLFKSKNH
-452 IEGIDSLKCKN
+452 IEGIDSLKCKS

-480 IRIIKTMGNDILL
+480 IRITKTMGNDILL
-493 SSSGGEGWIF
+493 SSSEGEGWIF

-516 YLGNSDN
+516 YFGNPDN

-532 EGNIENENT
+532 EGNIDNENT

>member
-1 MSNLNT
+1 MSNINT

-16 KSFQDGLREKKFK
+16 KSFQDRLREKKFK

-46 ESSNIFLIQDLINHD
+46 ESSNIFLIQDLINND
-61 PIILNSVRK
+61 PIVLNSVRK
-70 FTTNVWKITNLE
+70 FTTNIWKITNLE
-82 KDKKKKL
+82 NDKAKKL
-89 HNFCWLP
+89 HDFSWLP
-96 ALNIKTEKEIG
+96 ALNIKTEKELG
-107 CLIIDQW
+107 CLIVDQW

-127 LDIVTMRLIYWI
+127 LDIITARLINWI

-159 NIVKQTKH
+159 NIVKQAKH
-167 LFKNISLVSSGVNKI
+167 LFKNINLINTGIEKI

-208 LEDELGNFVNK
+208 LEDEISNFINK
-219 DGFVKSKNPEDL
+219 DGFVKTKNPEDL

-240 IKEWLILSRKQ
+240 VKEWLILSRKQ

-265 CFKFLRFSNGDLPLF
+265 CLKFLRFSNGDLPLF
-280 NGANHINT
+280 NGANQINT
-288 EKFYEFLESRG
+288 ERFYEYLESRG
-299 YEFENMENIF
+299 YEFEDMENIF
-309 CGYAKIKSKKIELFI
+309 CGYAKIKSKKIEIFI
-324 DANNPSS
+324 DANNPPS
-331 MLHSRNYQAGPLS
+331 MLHSKNYQAGPLS
-344 FELTS
+344 FELVS
-349 GGIKF
+349 NGVKF
-354 ICNSGSGKN
+354 VCNSGSGKN
-363 LGDELSYLSSSTA
+363 LGEKLFYLSSSTA

-391 QKNAL
+391 QKNKL

-407 KHNIF
+407 KHKIF
-412 KQEFKNDK
+412 KKEFKSDK
-420 EFIQC
+420 EFVQC
-425 VVGQDGYEKRFKIL
+425 IVGHDGYQERFKIL
-439 HERQITLFKSENH
+439 HERQITLFKNKTH
-452 IEGIDSLKCKN
+452 IEGIDNLNCKN

-480 IRIIKTMGNDILL
+480 IRITKTMGNDILL
-493 SSSGGEGWIF
+493 SSTNGEGWIF

-516 YLGNSDN
+516 YFGNPNN
-523 IKESSFILL
+523 IRESSFILL

>member
-16 KSFQDGLREKKFK
+16 KSFQDRLREKKFK

-70 FTTNVWKITNLE
+70 YTTNVWKITNLE
-82 KDKKKKL
+82 EDKIKKL

-96 ALNIKTEKEIG
+96 ALNIKTEKELG
-107 CLIIDQW
+107 CLILDQW

-127 LDIVTMRLIYWI
+127 LDVVTMRLIYWI

-167 LFKNISLVSSGVNKI
+167 LFKNISLVSSGIDKI

-198 EEYTQFGLKN
+198 EEYTQYGLKN

-231 FWTLYFLVL
+231 FWALYFLVL
-240 IKEWLILSRKQ
+240 IKEWLTLSRKQ

-344 FELTS
+344 FELAS
-349 GGIKF
+349 GSIKF

-363 LGDELSYLSSSTA
+363 LGEELSYLSSSTA

-425 VVGQDGYEKRFKIL
+425 IIGHDGYEKRFKIL
-439 HERQITLFKSENH
+439 HEPQITLFKSKNH

-480 IRIIKTMGNDILL
+480 IRITKTMGNDILL

-516 YLGNSDN
+516 YFGNPDN

-532 EGNIENENT
+532 EGNVENENT

>member
-1 MSNLNT
+1 VSNLNT

-16 KSFQDGLREKKFK
+16 KSFQDRLREKKFK

-70 FTTNVWKITNLE
+70 FTTNLWKITNLE
-82 KDKKKKL
+82 ENKIKKL

-96 ALNIKTEKEIG
+96 ALNIKTEKELG

-127 LDIVTMRLIYWI
+127 LDVVTMRLIYWI

-167 LFKNISLVSSGVNKI
+167 LFKNISLVNSGVDKI

-198 EEYTQFGLKN
+198 EEYTQYGLKN
-208 LEDELGNFVNK
+208 LEDELGSFINK

-231 FWTLYFLVL
+231 FWALYFLVL
-240 IKEWLILSRKQ
+240 IKEWLTLSRKQ

-256 NIYINSLGI
+256 NIYINSVGI

-344 FELTS
+344 FELAS
-349 GGIKF
+349 NGIKF

-363 LGDELSYLSSSTA
+363 LGEELSYLSSSTA
-376 AHSTVT
+376 AHSTLT

-391 QKNAL
+391 QKNTL

-425 VVGQDGYEKRFKIL
+425 IIAHDGYEKRFKIL
-439 HERQITLFKSENH
+439 HERQITLFKSKNH
-452 IEGIDSLKCKN
+452 IEGIDSLKCKS

-480 IRIIKTMGNDILL
+480 IRITKTMGNDILL
-493 SSSGGEGWIF
+493 SSSEGEGWIF

-516 YLGNSDN
+516 YFGNPDN

>member
-1 MSNLNT
+1 MSNFNT

-37 GGIQPHRIY
+37 GGVQPHRIY
-46 ESSNIFLIQDLINHD
+46 ESSNIFLIQDLVNND

-70 FTTNVWKITNLE
+70 FTTNLWKITNLE
-82 KDKKKKL
+82 NDKTKKL
-89 HNFCWLP
+89 HDFGWLP
-96 ALNIKTEKEIG
+96 ALNIKTEKELG
-107 CLIIDQW
+107 CLIVDQW

-127 LDIVTMRLIYWI
+127 FDVITNRLINWI
-139 SSYEIIFKNSDLI
+139 SSYDIIFKNSDLI

-159 NIVKQTKH
+159 NIVKQAKH
-167 LFKNISLVSSGVNKI
+167 LFKNINLINTGIDKI

-208 LEDELGNFVNK
+208 LEDELSDFINK
-219 DGFVKSKNPEDL
+219 DGFVKTKNPEDL

-265 CFKFLRFSNGDLPLF
+265 SFKFLRFSNGDLPLF
-280 NGANHINT
+280 NGANQINT
-288 EKFYEFLESRG
+288 ERFYEYLESRG

-309 CGYAKIKSKKIELFI
+309 CGYAKIKSKKIEIFM

-344 FELTS
+344 FELS
-349 GGIKF
+349 SNGEKF
-354 ICNSGSGKN
+354 ICNSGSAKN
-363 LGDELSYLSSSTA
+363 LGEELSYLSSSTA

-391 QKNAL
+391 QKNKM

-407 KHNIF
+407 KHDIF
-412 KQEFKNDK
+412 KKEFKNDK
-420 EFIQC
+420 EFIRC
-425 VVGQDGYEKRFKIL
+425 TIGHNGYEKRFKLL
-439 HERQITLFKSENH
+439 HERQITLFKNKSH
-452 IEGIDSLKCKN
+452 VEGIDNLKCKN
-463 LENKNLTFS
+463 LENKNLTYS
-472 VRFHIHPD
+472 VRFHVHPD
-480 IRIIKTMGNDILL
+480 IRITKTMGNDILL
-493 SSSGGEGWIF
+493 SSNNGEGWIF

-516 YLGNSDN
+516 YFGNPNN

>member
-82 KDKKKKL
+82 KDKTKKL

-96 ALNIKTEKEIG
+96 ALNIKTEKELG

-114 INNFSNYNEKYWT
+114 INNFSNYNEKCWT
-127 LDIVTMRLIYWI
+127 LDVVTMRLIYWI

-240 IKEWLILSRKQ
+240 IREWLTLSRKQ

-425 VVGQDGYEKRFKIL
+425 VVGHDGYEKRFKIL
-439 HERQITLFKSENH
+439 HERQITLFKLKNH

-480 IRIIKTMGNDILL
+480 IRITKTMGNDILL

>member
-16 KSFQDGLREKKFK
+16 KSFQDRLREKKFK

-70 FTTNVWKITNLE
+70 FTTNLWKITNLE
-82 KDKKKKL
+82 ENKIKKL

-96 ALNIKTEKEIG
+96 ALNIKTEKELG

-127 LDIVTMRLIYWI
+127 LDVVTMRLIYWI

-167 LFKNISLVSSGVNKI
+167 LFKNISLVNSGVDKI
-182 KSLAA
+182 KSLAT

-198 EEYTQFGLKN
+198 EEYTQYGLKN
-208 LEDELGNFVNK
+208 LEDELGSFINK

-231 FWTLYFLVL
+231 FWALYFLVL
-240 IKEWLILSRKQ
+240 IKEWLTLSRKQ

-331 MLHSRNYQAGPLS
+331 ILHSRNYQAGPLS
-344 FELTS
+344 FELAS
-349 GGIKF
+349 SGIKF

-363 LGDELSYLSSSTA
+363 LGEELSYLSSSTA

-425 VVGQDGYEKRFKIL
+425 TIAHDGYEKRFKIL
-439 HERQITLFKSENH
+439 HERQITLFKSKNH
-452 IEGIDSLKCKN
+452 IEGIDNLKCKS

-480 IRIIKTMGNDILL
+480 IRITKTMGNDILL
-493 SSSGGEGWIF
+493 SSSEGEGWIF

-516 YLGNSDN
+516 YFGNPDN

>member
-1 MSNLNT
+1 MSNFNT

-37 GGIQPHRIY
+37 GGVQPHRIY
-46 ESSNIFLIQDLINHD
+46 ESSNIFLIQDLVNND

-70 FTTNVWKITNLE
+70 FTTNLWKITNLE
-82 KDKKKKL
+82 NDKTKKL
-89 HNFCWLP
+89 HNFGWLP
-96 ALNIKTEKEIG
+96 ALNIKTEKELG
-107 CLIIDQW
+107 CLIVDQW

-127 LDIVTMRLIYWI
+127 FDVITNRLINWI
-139 SSYEIIFKNSDLI
+139 SSYDIIFKNSDLI

-159 NIVKQTKH
+159 NIIKQAKH
-167 LFKNISLVSSGVNKI
+167 LFKNINLINTGIDKI

-208 LEDELGNFVNK
+208 LEDELSDFINK
-219 DGFVKSKNPEDL
+219 DGFVKTKNPEDL

-265 CFKFLRFSNGDLPLF
+265 SFKFLRFSNGDLPLF
-280 NGANHINT
+280 NGANQINT
-288 EKFYEFLESRG
+288 ERFYEYLESRG

-309 CGYAKIKSKKIELFI
+309 CGYAKIKSKKIEIFM

-344 FELTS
+344 FELS
-349 GGIKF
+349 SNGEKF
-354 ICNSGSGKN
+354 ICNSGSAKN
-363 LGDELSYLSSSTA
+363 LGEELSYLSLSTA

-391 QKNAL
+391 QKNKM

-407 KHNIF
+407 KHDIF
-412 KQEFKNDK
+412 KKEFKNDK

-425 VVGQDGYEKRFKIL
+425 TIGHNGYEKRFKLL
-439 HERQITLFKSENH
+439 HERQITLFKNKSH
-452 IEGIDSLKCKN
+452 VEGIDNLKCKN
-463 LENKNLTFS
+463 LENKNLTYS

-480 IRIIKTMGNDILL
+480 IRITKTMGNDILL
-493 SSSGGEGWIF
+493 SSNNGEGWIF
-503 RSPQIPTKIEKNL
+503 RSPQIPTKVEKNL
-516 YLGNSDN
+516 YFGNPNN

>member
-16 KSFQDGLREKKFK
+16 KSFQDRLREKKFK

-70 FTTNVWKITNLE
+70 FTTNLWKITNLE
-82 KDKKKKL
+82 ENKIKKL

-96 ALNIKTEKEIG
+96 ALNIKTEKELG

-127 LDIVTMRLIYWI
+127 LDVVTMRLIYWI

-167 LFKNISLVSSGVNKI
+167 LFKNISLVSSGIDKI
-182 KSLAA
+182 KSLTA

-198 EEYTQFGLKN
+198 EEYTQYGLKN
-208 LEDELGNFVNK
+208 LEDELGSFINK

-231 FWTLYFLVL
+231 FWALYFLVL
-240 IKEWLILSRKQ
+240 VKEWLTLSRKQ

-344 FELTS
+344 FELAS
-349 GGIKF
+349 NGIKF

-363 LGDELSYLSSSTA
+363 LGEELSYLSSSTA

-396 IRKYFGNSLIE
+396 VRKYFGNSLIE

-412 KQEFKNDK
+412 KTEFKNDK

-425 VVGQDGYEKRFKIL
+425 IIAHDGYEKKFKIL
-439 HERQITLFKSENH
+439 HERQITLFKSKNH
-452 IEGIDSLKCKN
+452 IEGIDSLKCKS

-480 IRIIKTMGNDILL
+480 IRITKTMGNDILL
-493 SSSGGEGWIF
+493 SSSEGEGWIF

-516 YLGNSDN
+516 YFGNPDN

>member
-1 MSNLNT
+1 VSNLNT

-16 KSFQDGLREKKFK
+16 KRFQDGLREKKFK

-70 FTTNVWKITNLE
+70 FTTNVWKITNLDE
-82 KDKKKKL
+82 DKTKKL

-96 ALNIKTEKEIG
+96 ALNIKTEKELG

-114 INNFSNYNEKYWT
+114 INNFSNYNEKYWA
-127 LDIVTMRLIYWI
+127 LDVVTMRLIYWI

-167 LFKNISLVSSGVNKI
+167 LFKNISLVSSGVDKI
-182 KSLAA
+182 RSLAA

-198 EEYTQFGLKN
+198 EEYTQYGLKN
-208 LEDELGNFVNK
+208 LEDELGNFINK

-299 YEFENMENIF
+299 YEFEGMENIF
-309 CGYAKIKSKKIELFI
+309 CGYAKIKSKKIELFM

-344 FELTS
+344 FELAS
-349 GGIKF
+349 SGIKF

-363 LGDELSYLSSSTA
+363 LGEELSYLSSSTA

-407 KHNIF
+407 KHNIV
-412 KQEFKNDK
+412 KKEFKNDK

-425 VVGQDGYEKRFKIL
+425 IITHDGYEKRFKIL
-439 HERQITLFKSENH
+439 HERQITLFKLKNH
-452 IEGIDSLKCKN
+452 IEGIDSLKCKD

-480 IRIIKTMGNDILL
+480 IRITKTMGNDILL
-493 SSSGGEGWIF
+493 SSNEGEGWIF
-503 RSPQIPTKIEKNL
+503 RSPQIPSKIEKNL
-516 YLGNSDN
+516 YFGNSDN